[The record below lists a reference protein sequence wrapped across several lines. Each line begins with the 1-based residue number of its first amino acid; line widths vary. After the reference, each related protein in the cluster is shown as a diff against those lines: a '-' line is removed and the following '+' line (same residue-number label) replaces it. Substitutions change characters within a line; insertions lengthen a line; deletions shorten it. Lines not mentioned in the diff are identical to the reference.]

1 MPPGATATAGALI
14 FLLGKRGGVP
24 RRINGRKHSV
34 HAPLNQ
40 RIVKVLDPIASSGR
54 QVGLGERL
62 DARLV
67 KISKVTID
75 PVF

>member
-1 MPPGATATAGALI
+1 M
-14 FLLGKRGGVP
+14 
-24 RRINGRKHSV
+24 

-40 RIVKVLDPIASSGR
+40 QIVKVLDPIASSGR

-75 PVF
+75 PVS